1 MEFKFLKGLRTPAPQ
16 PGHLFCSAIIV
27 ASGAARRMNGIDKIM
42 AELDAEPVILR
53 TVRAFQASPAIDEIV
68 VVTRQDLL
76 LPVSEL
82 CQRNCLS
89 KVRLVALG
97 GETRTQSVL
106 AGLEHVSKRAQL
118 VAIQDGARPLVTQ
131 AIIASA
137 VAKAGRTGAAAPAIA
152 VKDTIKVAKEHVI
165 CDTPD
170 RKTLFAVQT
179 PQVFSKDLITVALL
193 QAQKQNVALT
203 DDCSAV
209 EHLGVKV
216 HLVPGSEENLKIT
229 TPLDLVV
236 AQAVLDRRNT
246 L

>member
-1 MEFKFLKGLRTPAPQ
+1 
-16 PGHLFCSAIIV
+16 
-27 ASGAARRMNGIDKIM
+27 MNGIDKIM

-137 VAKAGRTGAAAPAIA
+137 VAKADEPGRSG
-152 VKDTIKVAKEHVI
+152 
-165 CDTPD
+165 
-170 RKTLFAVQT
+170 LQ
-179 PQVFSKDLITVALL
+179 LL
-193 QAQKQNVALT
+193 
-203 DDCSAV
+203 S
-209 EHLGVKV
+209 G
-216 HLVPGSEENLKIT
+216 
-229 TPLDLVV
+229 TPLK
-236 AQAVLDRRNT
+236 
-246 L
+246 